1 MKFLEQLERYTQPFD
16 VELFEI
22 AGTVITTATA
32 AVFALVILFSW
43 IASLLFQR
51 TITRG
56 FKIRGVTDEG
66 TLGVARRLT
75 HYLVIAIGFGVGL
88 QTIGI
93 NLSALF
99 AAGAVFA
106 LGLGFAMQNM
116 AQNFVGGLILLL
128 ERSITPGDV
137 LQIGERLV
145 KVKTMG
151 IRATIARTLDE
162 EDIIIPNA
170 DIVQS
175 SVINY
180 TLRDSLYRLR
190 CPVGVVYSSDMAVV
204 RETLQRTVD
213 ALPWRDQAKTP
224 LVQLKDFGDS
234 AVVYEVAVWFDDP
247 WASRRRRSDI
257 NEAIWWAFKEQDI
270 VIAFPQVDVHFD
282 APVVES
288 LQGLRDA
295 S

>member
-1 MKFLEQLERYTQPFD
+1 MKFLEQLERYSQPFD
-16 VELFEI
+16 VELFELG
-22 AGTVITTATA
+22 GTVITTATA
-32 AVFALVILFSW
+32 AAFALVIVFSW
-43 IASLLFQR
+43 IASLVIQR

-56 FKIRGVTDEG
+56 FRIRGVTDEG
-66 TLGVARRLT
+66 TVGVARRLT

-204 RETLQRTVD
+204 RETLQRIVD
-213 ALPWRDQAKTP
+213 ALPWRNQT
-224 LVQLKDFGDS
+224 KDPIVLLEEFGDS
-234 AVVYEVAVWFDDP
+234 AVVFEVGVWFDDP

-270 VIAFPQVDVHFD
+270 VIAFPQMDVHFD

>member
-1 MKFLEQLERYTQPFD
+1 MKFLEQLERYSQPFD
-16 VELFEI
+16 VELFELG
-22 AGTVITTATA
+22 GTVITTATA
-32 AVFALVILFSW
+32 AAFALVIVFSW
-43 IASLLFQR
+43 IASLVIQR

-56 FKIRGVTDEG
+56 FRIRGVTDEG
-66 TLGVARRLT
+66 TVGVARRLT

>member
-106 LGLGFAMQNM
+106 IGLGFAMQNM
-116 AQNFVGGLILLL
+116 AQNFVGGVILLL
-128 ERSITPGDV
+128 ERSIKPGDV

-145 KVKTMG
+145 KVRTMG